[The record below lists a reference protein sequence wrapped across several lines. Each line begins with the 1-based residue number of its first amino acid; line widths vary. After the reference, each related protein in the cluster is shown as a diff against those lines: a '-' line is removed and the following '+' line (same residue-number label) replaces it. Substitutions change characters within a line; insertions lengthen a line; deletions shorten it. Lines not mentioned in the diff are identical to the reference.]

1 MATINEKFFA
11 DLASGAS
18 WAAGVSFQRSNPL
31 PLDKY
36 SVFPS
41 IAEAQSYATTNPVA
55 YPGQIIAV
63 LNNNAM
69 EVYVLAEEQKR
80 NEETGKIECS
90 LKL

>member
-31 PLDKY
+31 PIDKY

-41 IAEAQSYATTNPVA
+41 IADAQAYASTNPVA

-69 EVYVLAEEQKR
+69 EVYVLAQEQKT
-80 NEETGKIECS
+80 NEETGKIEYS